1 MYPDHMIHTV
11 LRAIKKLLP
20 TRLANLYRQV
30 FAGDNP
36 PLDEFYP
43 IQNGKTKNFS
53 GGDFGEL
60 LSNHSGRRISKWI
73 HFINI
78 YEELLA
84 PYKNAQSDSSNP
96 LRLLEIGV
104 AKGGSLE
111 IWKKYFGENALI
123 YGIDIDEK
131 CREITIPGV
140 HIRIGSQVDEKFL
153 DSIIAELGSPQII
166 IDDGSH
172 HSDHLSLTLQ
182 MLWPQLQD
190 GGIYII
196 EDTHTSYWKDHGGG
210 YLKSQTIIEFV
221 KDAVDTIH
229 HSYTRKQMPSRTEF
243 LKDSLSSITFYDSII
258 VLRKSK
264 TSRPQRV
271 SFE

>member
-1 MYPDHMIHTV
+1 MIYKV
-11 LRAIKKLLP
+11 LRSFKQLLP
-20 TRLANLYRQV
+20 PRFANLYRQI

-36 PLDEFYP
+36 PLGEFYP
-43 IQNGKTKNFS
+43 VQNGRTKNFS
-53 GGDFGEL
+53 GGEFGEL
-60 LSNHSGRRISKWI
+60 LSKHSGNEISKWI
-73 HFINI
+73 HYIKI

-84 PYKNAQSDSSNP
+84 PYKLAHSDSSKP

-111 IWKKYFGENALI
+111 IWQKYFGGNTVI

-131 CREITIPGV
+131 CRGISIPGV
-140 HIRIGSQVDEKFL
+140 QVRIGSQVDEKFL
-153 DSIIAELGSPQII
+153 ESVIDELGNPQII

-172 HSDHLSLTLQ
+172 HADHLSLTLQ
-182 MLWPQLQD
+182 LLWPQLQD
-190 GGIYII
+190 GGLYII

-210 YLKSQTIIEFV
+210 YQSPQTIIEFL
-221 KDAVDTIH
+221 KDAIDTMH
-229 HSYTRKQMPSRTEF
+229 QSYTRKQMPSKTEF
-243 LKDSLSSITFYDSII
+243 LKDSLSSITFHDSII

-264 TSRPQRV
+264 NHPPQRV